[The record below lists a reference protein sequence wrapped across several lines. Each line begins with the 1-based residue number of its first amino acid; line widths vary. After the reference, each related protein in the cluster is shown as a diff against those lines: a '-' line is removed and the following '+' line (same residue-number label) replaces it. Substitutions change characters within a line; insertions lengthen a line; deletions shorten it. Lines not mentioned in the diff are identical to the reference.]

1 MKHVGISVIALGA
14 LVGLAA
20 CDQARVNPPTEPARP
35 VTSPVIDPSAEMPSS
50 SMAPLMPGTGPISF
64 VGRWTPDPVL
74 CARPVRPPRLI
85 EITPL
90 RFEGEGMGCDI
101 ARITQVTGGYQAS
114 LSCPA
119 SGGVHVERVQMSVT
133 GQTLDLV
140 YVDRRGP
147 EGAPRSVKLL
157 KCTTLSD
164 AATTAPGL

>member
-1 MKHVGISVIALGA
+1 MKVV
-14 LVGLAA
+14 LVLASLMLLTA
-20 CDQARVNPPTEPARP
+20 CDRARVNPPTEPAKP
-35 VTSPVIDPSAEMPSS
+35 VTSPAVDPTAEAPSG
-50 SMAPLMPGTGPISF
+50 SMAPLMPGTGPTSF

-74 CARPVRPPRLI
+74 CTQPTRDPRLI

-90 RFEGEGMGCDI
+90 RFDGGGLGCDI
-101 ARITQVTGGYQAS
+101 GRINQVTGGYQAS

-119 SGGVHVERVQMSVT
+119 AAGVHVERVQMSVT

-147 EGAPRSVKLL
+147 DGAPGAVKLL

-164 AATTAPGL
+164 ASKTAPGF